1 MMSNVCSL
9 CFVCCVLPQG
19 LFRVAASGA
28 KVKKLKA
35 AFDAGLASLD
45 DYQHDVHCIAGMTL
59 LF

>member
-1 MMSNVCSL
+1 
-9 CFVCCVLPQG
+9 VCCVLPQG